1 MRARRRGVEISL
13 HSTRFRASS
22 SRKLGLEQKKWNEG
36 WGGRERRK
44 QRFLFSPPFP
54 RPFYFFFCCSRSN
67 FGAITRLGTLATQAM
82 SKWEG
87 GGGGK
92 REGEGIWEEG
102 FSFCLFSTPFHFPF
116 CACYRGLRISFVC
129 YKYPTTSVAILV
141 QIWCWFFCLI

>member
-44 QRFLFSPPFP
+44 QRFLFSPPSLP
-54 RPFYFFFCCSRSN
+54 PLLYFFFV
-67 FGAITRLGTLATQAM
+67 APALTLAL
-82 SKWEG
+82 KLDWERLLRRLCRNG
-87 GGGGK
+87 REGEK